1 MRRQAILGALMLVGV
16 GVVLGATVFRADIAQ
31 AAGLAKSVTV
41 DNTPAQA
48 VPVREQNL
56 DGSNVRVHEEGTAK
70 VKVTNGSLPVD
81 PPTPVTGGGGGQV
94 IGAGVTFSFAAE
106 TASALSIHMDS
117 GIDAVVLHAGGE
129 TPAAFEGPNG
139 GGSANIALALT
150 RPITFDQIK
159 CLGSSGTC
167 SVSWVGNVP

>member
-1 MRRQAILGALMLVGV
+1 MW
-16 GVVLGATVFRADIAQ
+16 GVVLGATIFRADIAP

-56 DGSNVRVHEEGTAK
+56 DGSNARVHEEGTAK

-94 IGAGVTFSFAAE
+94 IGAGVTLSFAAE
-106 TASALSIHMDS
+106 TASALPIHMDS
-117 GIDAVVLHAGGE
+117 GIDAVVRWRRDSGRLR
-129 TPAAFEGPNG
+129 GPQR
-139 GGSANIALALT
+139 GSEAQH
-150 RPITFDQIK
+150 RPRAQPSDHVRPDQMPWQ
-159 CLGSSGTC
+159 LGTC